1 MRMPPIQVCDALR
14 ARRRRGRGRAR
25 RAGSLTLVARAVRGS
40 RKCQDIISFPLSL
53 LSLLLATEESK
64 MLACV
69 KKSVDGTPRIF

>member
-1 MRMPPIQVCDALR
+1 M
-14 ARRRRGRGRAR
+14 
-25 RAGSLTLVARAVRGS
+25 VARAVRGS